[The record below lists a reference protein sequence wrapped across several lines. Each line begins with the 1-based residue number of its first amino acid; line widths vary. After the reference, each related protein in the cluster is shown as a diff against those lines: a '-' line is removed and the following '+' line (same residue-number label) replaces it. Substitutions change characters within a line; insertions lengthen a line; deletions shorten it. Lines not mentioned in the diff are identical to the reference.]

1 MFQFYIFCFTEVI
14 AIKKKSCRF
23 VAHSR
28 MMLSKNQIKFIN
40 TLKQKKVREEE
51 QLFIIEGSKMVAE
64 VLNASVTVKN
74 VYATAAFIKEHS
86 LENNPLCEEVT
97 AAELDKI
104 TNLVTANEA
113 FAICEIPKTEFNP
126 AVLKNKL
133 TIVLDEI
140 KDPGNLGT
148 IIRIA
153 DWFGIENI
161 VCSENTV
168 DAYNP
173 KVVQSTMGSITRIN
187 VFYTDLIK
195 FMENNTI
202 KAYGALLAGENVY
215 QQQLPKEALLVIG
228 NESKGIRNELIPFIT
243 NKLTIP
249 SFSHIK
255 SSGGEA
261 ESLNAAI
268 ATAILCSEFRR
279 G

>member
-1 MFQFYIFCFTEVI
+1 
-14 AIKKKSCRF
+14 
-23 VAHSR
+23 

-64 VLNASVTVKN
+64 VLKASITVKS

-86 LENNPLCEEVT
+86 LENNPLCEEVS
-97 AAELDKI
+97 ASELDKI

-113 FAICEIPKTEFNP
+113 FAICEIPKIEFNP
-126 AVLKNKL
+126 AALKNKL

-168 DAYNP
+168 DAHNP

-195 FMENNTI
+195 FMENNAI
-202 KAYGALLAGENVY
+202 HDKVKVFGALLEGENVY
-215 QQQLPKEALLVIG
+215 QQQLPKEAFLIIG
-228 NESKGIRNELIPFIT
+228 NESKGIRNELIKYVN
-243 NKLTIP
+243 NKLNIP